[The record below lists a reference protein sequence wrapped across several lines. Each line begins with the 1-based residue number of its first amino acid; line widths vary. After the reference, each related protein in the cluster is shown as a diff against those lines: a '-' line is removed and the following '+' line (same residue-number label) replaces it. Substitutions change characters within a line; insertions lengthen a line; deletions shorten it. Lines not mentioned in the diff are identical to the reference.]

1 MALHLASLYWEA
13 LQNLCFSFLLGITC
27 TVVPREI
34 EDNPYAKFW
43 RPNKV
48 YYGDVQME
56 NGFLHAEEA
65 KSNHG

>member
-1 MALHLASLYWEA
+1 MASHLASLYWEA
-13 LQNLCFSFLLGITC
+13 LHNLCFSFLLGIT
-27 TVVPREI
+27 VVQRKI

-48 YYGDVQME
+48 CYGDVQMA

-65 KSNHG
+65 KSNHE